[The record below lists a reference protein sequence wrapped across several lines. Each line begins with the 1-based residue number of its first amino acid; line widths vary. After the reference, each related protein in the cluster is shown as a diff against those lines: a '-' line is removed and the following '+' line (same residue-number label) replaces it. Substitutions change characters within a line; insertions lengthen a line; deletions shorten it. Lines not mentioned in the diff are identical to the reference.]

1 MKKLAITFM
10 IQALILMFNI
20 SYGFSDTENHWAKE
34 YINWATEEEIVN
46 GYEDGTFRPNA
57 EIKINEFLKI
67 LSEASKCK
75 MVLVGSRWPNWYI
88 ETAKAYGWV
97 EENQFSDYDK
107 KITRDEAVAII
118 AKYIDLSNVKKSNKN
133 LKDLNFKNKS
143 NVLKLI
149 TLGVING
156 YEDNTF
162 KGEKTITRA
171 EAIKLVKNAVDAHQ
185 KVINEQKCKLEKSI
199 TNIGKEK
206 GESLFRNRYEI
217 RGNEIYFYDDGRY
230 ANLDG
235 YKLNSDFVD
244 NAKVIKLI
252 KSIVSTD
259 TYTSVNYVPD
269 DKTVSQLI
277 IAHADR
283 ESYLYNGTER
293 FSITFY
299 PDGLYNLKQVTL
311 EDSFSDKCFMKIK
324 VAKLWFWRYELNDGT
339 YLNENKL
346 KRLENAITAVLG
358 EDFTKEFMPYLREK
372 IAEGQLRAYNE
383 KIIDTIEI
391 GKYRIDIYAFE
402 GARVE
407 FYISEN

>member
-1 MKKLAITFM
+1 MKKLQISLM
-10 IQALILMFNI
+10 ILIVLMMFNI
-20 SYGFSDTENHWAKE
+20 TYGFSDTENHWAKE

-46 GYEDGTFRPNA
+46 GYEDNTFRPNA
-57 EIKINEFLKI
+57 NIRINEFLKM
-67 LSEASKCK
+67 LTEASKCK

-88 ETAKAYGWV
+88 ETAKAYSWI
-97 EENQFSDYDK
+97 EEKQFDDYDK
-107 KITRDEAVAII
+107 EISRDEAVAII
-118 AKYIDLSNVKKSNKN
+118 ANYIDLSNVKKSSKN
-133 LKDLNFKNKS
+133 LKDLNSKNKS

-156 YEDNTF
+156 YEDSTF

-171 EAIKLVKNAVDAHQ
+171 EALKLIKNAVDAHQ
-185 KVINEQKCKLEKSI
+185 KVINTQKYKLEKSV

-217 RGNEIYFYDDGRY
+217 KGNEIYFYDDGRY
-230 ANLDG
+230 ANVDG
-235 YKLNSDFVD
+235 YKLDSKFID
-244 NAKVIKLI
+244 NVKVIKLI
-252 KSIVSTD
+252 KNIVSSD

-269 DKTVSQLI
+269 DKTISQLI

-299 PDGLYNLKQVTL
+299 PDELYNLREVTL
-311 EDSFSDKCFMKIK
+311 QDSFSDKCFMKIK
-324 VAKLWFWRYELNDGT
+324 VARLWFWRYELNDGT

-346 KRLENAITAVLG
+346 KRLENAIIAVLG

-372 IAEGQLRAYNE
+372 IVEGQLRGYNE

-391 GKYRIDIYAFE
+391 GKYRIDIYAHE

-407 FYISEN
+407 FYISEI